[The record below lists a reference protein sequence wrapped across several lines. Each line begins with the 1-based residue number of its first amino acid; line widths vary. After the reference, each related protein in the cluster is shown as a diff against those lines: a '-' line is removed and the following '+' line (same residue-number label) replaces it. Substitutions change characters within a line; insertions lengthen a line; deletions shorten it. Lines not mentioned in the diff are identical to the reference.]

1 MSADQYLYP
10 FDPTGAATT
19 NLVVGERQT
28 INPPAMDSFYYIV
41 PLAGPYFRES
51 LKVFLY
57 PDAIQLQEGVH
68 YSCSHMFHAATQ
80 ATGMGIYGSITFFDH
95 TLTGT
100 VSLEYQTLGGD
111 WTISEAKIAEL
122 LANTMINPRITTWEQ
137 VVDVPYQFPPINHE
151 FNINDFVG
159 ADDIVTKLQL
169 IVDALNAGNGAG
181 LVAHLAD
188 LNNPHQTTK
197 EQVGLGL
204 VENYPVAAVGEAQA
218 GALNN
223 RFMTPLR
230 TRQLV
235 EAIVYDRID
244 THVNRTDNPH
254 STTKAHVGLGS
265 VENYGIATQ
274 AESELGAS
282 NARYMTPLRVKD
294 AINYQVLNA
303 FNTFIARRDNPH
315 VVTKTQ
321 VGLDQVENFPV
332 ATIEQAQAGVDSNA
346 YMTPLRTKQAIDAL
360 GIGSINAHVS
370 NFNNPHNTTKAQL
383 GLGNVD
389 NYATA
394 SQLEAEEATANDKFM
409 TPLRVR
415 QLLAVL
421 GAGSDTHMVDYDN
434 PHQTTKDQVGLG
446 AVENYT
452 IANQLEA
459 EAGDLNDRYMTPMRT
474 KQAIV
479 AVLSGSVG
487 THLTN
492 YNNPHNVTKAQIGL
506 DLVEN
511 YGIASQVE
519 AEAGDLNDRYMTPLR
534 VKEAIM
540 ALSGAA
546 LSSHLADYNNP
557 HQTTKEQVG
566 LGSVEDYAT
575 ANQLEAEAGDLNDR
589 YMTPLRT
596 KQAIM
601 AVVGAALSSHLTDYN
616 NPHQVTADQVG
627 AYSIAEIDA
636 MVLNL
641 LTTSGTAYD
650 SARLFGYDQI
660 AFEDYIETLKAGDTV
675 LAYGLTKAQLV
686 AELDTGGGP
695 VDAST
700 LNGLTSSQ
708 IITQAAAQ
716 ATSVVETTHKVLPA
730 IGVMYDYTDPLVP
743 VVAPMAESWTK
754 IASIVISNPGRLD
767 DVAFSISGGG
777 SFADP
782 VADGYNY
789 NTMIKAVFD
798 VYDSGSGTT
807 PLISINAQE
816 LGGKTAA
823 DGAPTF
829 QYREYTVDEGTP
841 VTYIEIWC
849 HDLEKRSALSM
860 TKITGDVQL
869 AYASSNDDISLAI
882 TEQPIGL
889 VDIPLEPHLRAETQN
904 ALNELQT
911 ALDALITAHS
921 VP

>member
-122 LANTMINPRITTWEQ
+122 LANTLINPRITTWEQ
-137 VVDVPYQFPPINHE
+137 AVDVPYQFPPINHE
-151 FNINDFVG
+151 FNITDFVG
-159 ADDIVTKLQL
+159 ADDIVSKLQL
-169 IVDALNAGNGAG
+169 IVDALNSNNGAG
-181 LVAHLAD
+181 LSAHLAD
-188 LNNPHQTTK
+188 FNNPHQTTK

-254 STTKAHVGLGS
+254 STTKAQVGLGS
-265 VENYGIATQ
+265 VENYGLSTQ
-274 AESELGAS
+274 AEAELGAS
-282 NARYMTPLRVKD
+282 NARYMTPLRVKE
-294 AINYQVLNA
+294 AITYQVLTA
-303 FNTFIARRDNPH
+303 FNAFIARRDNPH

-321 VGLDQVENFPV
+321 VGLGQVENFPV

-452 IANQLEA
+452 IANQMEA

-474 KQAIV
+474 KQAIL
-479 AVLSGSVG
+479 AVLGG
-487 THLTN
+487 
-492 YNNPHNVTKAQIGL
+492 
-506 DLVEN
+506 
-511 YGIASQVE
+511 
-519 AEAGDLNDRYMTPLR
+519 
-534 VKEAIM
+534 
-540 ALSGAA
+540 
-546 LSSHLADYNNP
+546 
-557 HQTTKEQVG
+557 G
-566 LGSVEDYAT
+566 LGT
-575 ANQLEAEAGDLNDR
+575 
-589 YMTPLRT
+589 
-596 KQAIM
+596 
-601 AVVGAALSSHLTDYN
+601 HLTDYN

-641 LTTSGTAYD
+641 LSTSGTAYD

-660 AFEDYIETLKAGDTV
+660 AFEDYIETLKAGDAV
-675 LAYGLTKAQLV
+675 LAYGLTKAQLA
-686 AELDTGGGP
+686 AELATGGGP

-716 ATSVVETTHKVLPA
+716 ATSVVETIHKVLPA
-730 IGVMYDYTDPLVP
+730 IDVMYDYTDPQLP
-743 VVAPMAESWTK
+743 VVAPMPESWTK
-754 IASIVISNPGRLD
+754 IASIAISNPGRIN

-841 VTYIEIWC
+841 VTYVEIWC

-860 TKITGDVQL
+860 TKITGNVQF
-869 AYASSNDDISLAI
+869 ADANSNDDISLAI
-882 TEQPIGL
+882 TEQPVGL
-889 VDIPLEPHLRAETQN
+889 VDIPLEPHLRAETQ
-904 ALNELQT
+904 AAFAELQT

>member
-51 LKVFLY
+51 LKVLLY

-111 WTISEAKIAEL
+111 WTISETKIAEL
-122 LANTMINPRITTWEQ
+122 LANTLINPRITTWEQ
-137 VVDVPYQFPPINHE
+137 AVDVPYQFPPINHE
-151 FNINDFVG
+151 FNITDFVG
-159 ADDIVTKLQL
+159 ADDIVSKLQL
-169 IVDALNAGNGAG
+169 IVDALNSNNGAG
-181 LVAHLAD
+181 LSAHLAD
-188 LNNPHQTTK
+188 FNNPHQTTK

-254 STTKAHVGLGS
+254 STTKAQVGLGN

-446 AVENYT
+446 
-452 IANQLEA
+452 
-459 EAGDLNDRYMTPMRT
+459 
-474 KQAIV
+474 
-479 AVLSGSVG
+479 
-487 THLTN
+487 
-492 YNNPHNVTKAQIGL
+492 
-506 DLVEN
+506 LVEN
-511 YGIASQVE
+511 YAVASLLE
-519 AEAGDLNDRYMTPLR
+519 AQEGTSGTVYMTALR
-534 VKEAIM
+534 VKQAIDFM
-540 ALSGAA
+540 LSG
-546 LSSHLADYNNP
+546 
-557 HQTTKEQVG
+557 G
-566 LGSVEDYAT
+566 LG
-575 ANQLEAEAGDLNDR
+575 
-589 YMTPLRT
+589 P
-596 KQAIM
+596 
-601 AVVGAALSSHLTDYN
+601 HLTDFD
-616 NPHQVTADQVG
+616 NPHQVTAAQVG
-627 AYSIAEIDA
+627 SYSIAEIEA
-636 MVLNL
+636 LLLNKL
-641 LTTSGTAYD
+641 GTEATAYD
-650 SARLFGYDQI
+650 AARLFGLDQI
-660 AFEDYIETLKAGDTV
+660 AFVTYVGTLLAGDASLV
-675 LAYGLTKAQLV
+675 FGMNLSQLAIAVFDQISTIDA
-686 AELDTGGGP
+686 DTLQGMTRQEIINQA
-695 VDAST
+695 V
-700 LNGLTSSQ
+700 SQ
-708 IITQAAAQ
+708 ANAGAGTDDN
-716 ATSVVETTHKVLPA
+716 HKKIPA
-730 IGVMYDYTDPLVP
+730 IGKVYDFTDPENP
-743 VVAPMAESWTK
+743 VLAPLPSSWTK
-754 IASIVISNPGRLD
+754 IASVMVTNNATLQ
-767 DVAFSISGGG
+767 DVSFIISGGD
-777 SFADP
+777 SFSPDNLSPKNAFNCLVKMVFGEPD
-782 VADGYNY
+782 
-789 NTMIKAVFD
+789 AVTGINPLESISSMEL
-798 VYDSGSGTT
+798 SG
-807 PLISINAQE
+807 IS
-816 LGGKTAA
+816 
-823 DGAPTF
+823 GAPTIH
-829 QYREYTVDEGTP
+829 YRSYYDAVPDA
-841 VTYIEIWC
+841 TYIEIWSE
-849 HDLEKRSALSM
+849 DKERRSSLGI
-860 TKITGDVQL
+860 TKLTGNITFEDVSPVTDV
-869 AYASSNDDISLAI
+869 ALAI
-882 TEQPIGL
+882 TVQPSGL
-889 VDIPLEPHLRAETQN
+889 VQVAEVGNVGVVAAFT
-904 ALNELQT
+904 LIEDTLDELIST
-911 ALDALITAHS
+911 FM